1 MNQIAKSIPTV
12 HDCMFVVGIVLL
24 ATGISF
30 HWGWYIAC
38 EATGFIIAAVA
49 IAAKLRGNE

>member
-1 MNQIAKSIPTV
+1 MNQVVKSTPSV
-12 HDCMFVVGIVLL
+12 HDGMFVIGLLLL

-30 HWGWYIAC
+30 HWGWPVAC
-38 EATGFIIAAVA
+38 EAIGFIIAAVA

>member
-1 MNQIAKSIPTV
+1 MSETAKSGPSV
-12 HDCMFVVGIVLL
+12 SDGMFVFGIALL

-30 HWGWYIAC
+30 HWGWPAAC
-38 EATGFIIAAVA
+38 EVIGLIVAAVA

>member
-1 MNQIAKSIPTV
+1 MNEIVKSGPSV
-12 HDCMFVVGIVLL
+12 LDAMFIVGIALL
-24 ATGISF
+24 AIGISF

-38 EATGFIIAAVA
+38 EATGIIIAAVA